1 MKMKSIILLLL
12 GCLVGSAASQPAKT
26 HAGDMAVVVNP
37 KNDVDGL
44 SLADV
49 RRIFAGEKGSWSGG
63 RPIKILVRGTGTLE
77 RNAMLRLL
85 GVSETEFKQHWSAQI
100 YRGEA
105 KEEPILLPSNGMQK
119 EALGVYAD
127 AIAMVDAK
135 DIKAGMKVIK
145 IDGHMPGE
153 EGYPLR

>member
-1 MKMKSIILLLL
+1 MKKKSIILLLL
-12 GCLVGSAASQPAKT
+12 GCLFAMLTSQPAK
-26 HAGDMAVVVNP
+26 AQASDVAVVVSP
-37 KNDVDGL
+37 KNNVNSL

-63 RPIKILVRGTGTLE
+63 RPIRILVRGTGTQE
-77 RNAMLRLL
+77 RNVMLRLL

-119 EALGVYAD
+119 EALGVYAE
-127 AIAMVDAK
+127 AIALVDAK
-135 DIKAGMKVIK
+135 DIKVGMKVIK
-145 IDGHMPGE
+145 VDGRLPGE

>member
-1 MKMKSIILLLL
+1 ML
-12 GCLVGSAASQPAKT
+12 GCLVGSAASHPA
-26 HAGDMAVVVNP
+26 HAQAGDVAVVVSP
-37 KNDVDGL
+37 KNNVSNL

-49 RRIFAGEKGSWSGG
+49 RRIFAGEKNSWSGG

-119 EALGVYAD
+119 EALGVYTD
-127 AIAMVDAK
+127 AIALVDAK
-135 DIKAGMKVIK
+135 DIKGGMKVIK
-145 IDGHMPGE
+145 VDGHLPGE
-153 EGYPLR
+153 AGYPLK